1 MLPQAFLDRMEQM
14 LGEEYPAFLQ
24 SYEKERY
31 QALRVNP
38 LKADR
43 DAFEA
48 AAPFTLRPVAWEP
61 NGFYYGKEDAPGKH
75 PYHAAGVYYI
85 QEPSAMAPAAYLD
98 AQPGEKILDLCAAP
112 GGKSTQIAA
121 AMRGEGLL
129 ISNEI
134 HPARAKILSENIERM
149 GIRNAM
155 VTNESPQSLA
165 KVFEA
170 YFDRIMVDAP
180 CSGEGMFRKNADAC
194 DEWSP
199 ENVTLC
205 AERQAEILEC
215 AASMLRPG
223 GRMVYSTCTF
233 APEENEGTIS
243 QFLAK
248 HPEFEIADVMHY
260 PQMSSGVAAWTSD
273 PQPGLERTIRLF
285 PHASLISRISF
296 KT

>member
-1 MLPQAFLDRMEQM
+1 MLPQAFLDRMEKM
-14 LGEEYPAFLQ
+14 LGDEYPAFIQ
-24 SYEKERY
+24 SYEKEQY

-43 DAFEA
+43 DTFVLRS
-48 AAPFTLRPVAWEP
+48 PFTLRPVAWER
-61 NGFYYGKEDAPGKH
+61 NGFYYEKGDAPGKH

-98 AQPGEKILDLCAAP
+98 AKPGEKILDLCAAP

-155 VTNESPQSLA
+155 VTNESPKSLN
-165 KVFEA
+165 KIFEA

-199 ENVTLC
+199 QNVVLC

-215 AASMLRPG
+215 AASKQHQKKKMD
-223 GRMVYSTCTF
+223 Y
-233 APEENEGTIS
+233 
-243 QFLAK
+243 
-248 HPEFEIADVMHY
+248 
-260 PQMSSGVAAWTSD
+260 
-273 PQPGLERTIRLF
+273 
-285 PHASLISRISF
+285 
-296 KT
+296 